1 MLQFYLKRA
10 QNKMKQQL
18 DKKRSDRSFEVE
30 DWVYVKLQPYHQT
43 MVVNRKYL
51 KLSARY
57 FGPYKVLE
65 KIGVVAYK
73 LELPAGSK
81 VHSIFHVS

>member
-10 QNKMKQQL
+10 QNRMKQQS
-18 DKKRSDRSFEVE
+18 DKKRSDRSFEVD
-30 DWVYVKLQPYHQT
+30 DWVYVKLQPYRQT
-43 MVVNRKYL
+43 TVVNRKYL

-65 KIGVVAYK
+65 KISVVAYK
-73 LELPAGSK
+73 LELPTGSK
-81 VHSIFHVS
+81 VHPVFHVS